1 MKLTFA
7 KINWWWH
14 LGNSEGRTPESVT
27 KFVSVVKIKSIQ
39 DAELGRMWVGP
50 SMIWFKLYCAAS
62 SASSVPC
69 RLVESPFH
77 HSEFLALKSPIY
89 IAIVGEQSLILKI
102 VSSHL
107 YLNKENCSMLWLGER
122 YKTVKKKSLEPFW
135 ISHTRH
141 SFSVF
146 KSGLRASSK
155 WSLKWKQTAP

>member
-62 SASSVPC
+62 SASSVLF
-69 RLVESPFH
+69 RLVEPPFH
-77 HSEFLALKSPIY
+77 HSKFLTLKSPLY
-89 IAIVGEQSLILKI
+89 IAIVGEHWLILMTVYSK
-102 VSSHL
+102 L
-107 YLNKENCSMLWLGER
+107 FLNIENCVILWLGER
-122 YKTVKKKSLEPFW
+122 YRTVKKKTF
-135 ISHTRH
+135 
-141 SFSVF
+141 
-146 KSGLRASSK
+146 RAI
-155 WSLKWKQTAP
+155 LNFTNQAPIQRS